1 MVHVSETCEPTAPHL
16 LTHVHTTAAT
26 VHEAQCTP
34 PIQPALIDKEWPPQ
48 EHFVEAAYIRAD
60 LLVHSRDEQG
70 ITLRGPTRPS
80 QGWQRQVAGADT
92 LEQCTVD
99 GERQQG
105 HCPQGKRS
113 GSWQEHGAPDGHP
126 SILASFRREDCHVC
140 PARPLCPQAQ
150 QQIRRLRLPPQ
161 EQYEAL
167 VAARTWYASEEGSER
182 YKQRAGVEGTLAQGV
197 RAFGLRR
204 TRYRGL
210 PKTPRQH
217 VAIAAAIHVDRIVAW
232 LDERPR
238 ATTRTA
244 RFAAL
249 APAGTRNPGKAAAEG
264 ARFPSLKQSVLPRA
278 SGAYFVLHKSFL

>member
-105 HCPQGKRS
+105 HCPPGQAERK
-113 GSWQEHGAPDGHP
+113 
-126 SILASFRREDCHVC
+126 LA
-140 PARPLCPQAQ
+140 
-150 QQIRRLRLPPQ
+150 
-161 EQYEAL
+161 
-167 VAARTWYASEEGSER
+167 
-182 YKQRAGVEGTLAQGV
+182 
-197 RAFGLRR
+197 
-204 TRYRGL
+204 
-210 PKTPRQH
+210 
-217 VAIAAAIHVDRIVAW
+217 
-232 LDERPR
+232 
-238 ATTRTA
+238 
-244 RFAAL
+244 
-249 APAGTRNPGKAAAEG
+249 G
-264 ARFPSLKQSVLPRA
+264 ARSA
-278 SGAYFVLHKSFL
+278 